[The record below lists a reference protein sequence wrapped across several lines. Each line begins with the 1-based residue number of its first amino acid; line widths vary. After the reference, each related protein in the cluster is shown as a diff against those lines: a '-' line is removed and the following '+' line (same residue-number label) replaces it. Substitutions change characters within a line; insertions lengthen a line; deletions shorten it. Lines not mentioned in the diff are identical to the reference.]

1 MKKKLTPRP
10 KKKVF
15 QEAADV
21 TIAGKPYTISPANGN
36 VNITGGSMDKEF
48 SVKVSAFINIDVK
61 IVDVVLAGGKLKIT
75 ADAMGMTKHGLLGQ
89 SQVNDIFASVLANK
103 SSFEIAGDDNTF
115 IFTEV

>member
-36 VNITGGSMDKEF
+36 VNITGGSMDKEY
-48 SVKVSAFINIDVK
+48 SVEVSAFINIAVK

-75 ADAMGMTKHGLLGQ
+75 ANAMGMTKERFLGKK
-89 SQVNDIFASVLANK
+89 QVDNIFASVLAGQSNFK
-103 SSFEIAGDDNTF
+103 IAGEENTF
-115 IFTEV
+115 IFNEV

>member
-15 QEAADV
+15 MEKADV
-21 TIAGKPYTISPANGN
+21 EIAGKPYTINPSNGN
-36 VNITGGSMDKEF
+36 VNITGGNVDKEY
-48 SVKVSAFINIDVK
+48 SVEVSSFINIAVK

-75 ADAMGMTKHGLLGQ
+75 ANAMGMTKEGFLGRK
-89 SQVNDIFASVLANK
+89 QVDDIFASVLSGK
-103 SSFEIAGDDNTF
+103 SSFKIAGEENTF